1 MGIKRNHVELDTEG
15 LDASSL
21 QEMVEIQAVKQPLA
35 KQAKVNMQVDKTFV
49 KGRTQRVFAEEKGS
63 APSNGW
69 VSRTHI
75 DGNLTFRIEP
85 PDASIFKP
93 YDVTFHTQMK
103 IERSDGVGGWRTFA
117 YDNVY
122 RNGHYSAVNSH
133 IRDTADTAPGNPPV
147 PQANGGHIA
156 PAPRARFSSP
166 LPVMHTVEVRMN
178 TVDSLNTPTEYD
190 PVKEYLRWLMN
201 TTDAEKRDLET
212 MRDKNYWYDHTATH
226 FGSFHCAKDRD
237 CVGIYCTDT
246 ELDANG
252 GKLREQFKNVIA
264 MDKDLQENGG
274 IKRYTSNIP
283 HGFFERVNNQP
294 GWQNFDMNI
303 KLSKDNL
310 LLVARTA
317 AADGKGAALADNAVR
332 IMYNL
337 NETYIEYQYLET
349 HRSEGMET
357 LVEDNQVFVTAEQMN
372 LLISEP
378 IANPFTHTDGQILD
392 KMSDTDFGDIFPKK
406 AYFFVHLQSEMRGE
420 GSLDR
425 DAYSF
430 KPWHVTG
437 IQPRQ
442 GDRPIFEEEP
452 TIPWRPHHYT
462 GGGSKVTDPHV
473 QNMVYKMQLD
483 ADKPAYMK
491 PREQRGSGHPDR
503 LHFGGYIGYWCIDP
517 ENVGMNGFVEKQRVK
532 PKIRITCDNSADADS
547 DKPPGPLVFVIAY
560 SEPKKLVNTDNAA
573 NRWDVIKKLEQDFEP
588 DSNAYSRWGGNPN
601 RVS

>member
-1 MGIKRNHVELDTEG
+1 MGMKRDHVEFDTES

-21 QEMVEIQAVKQPLA
+21 QEIVEIQAVKQPLA
-35 KQAKVNMQVDKTFV
+35 KQAKINMQVDKTFV
-49 KGRTQRVFAEEKGS
+49 KGRTQRVFAEEKGG
-63 APSNGW
+63 APAHGW
-69 VSRTHI
+69 MSRAQL
-75 DGNLTFRIEP
+75 DGNLTFRVEP
-85 PDASIFKP
+85 PDASVFKP
-93 YDVTFHTQMK
+93 YEVTFHTQMK
-103 IERSDGVGGWRTFA
+103 IERSDGAGGWTSLD
-117 YDNVY
+117 YDDLF
-122 RNGHYSAVNSH
+122 RNGNFSAVRNH
-133 IRDTADTAPGNPPV
+133 IRDQADTAPSGV
-147 PQANGGHIA
+147 AQSNGVHIA

-166 LPVMHTVEVRMN
+166 LPVIHTVEVRMN

-190 PVKEYLRWLMN
+190 SVKEYVRWLMN

-212 MRDKNYWYDHTATH
+212 MRDKNYWYDLSAVQ
-226 FGSFHCAKDRD
+226 FGSFHCAEDRD
-237 CVGIYCTDT
+237 CVGIYRTDA
-246 ELDANG
+246 ELDSNG
-252 GKLREQFKNVIA
+252 GKLREKFKNVIA
-264 MDKDLQENGG
+264 MDKDLQKNGG

-294 GWQNFDMNI
+294 GWQNFDMNL

-317 AADGKGAALADNAVR
+317 HSEGKGAALAENTVR

-337 NETYIEYQYLET
+337 NETYVEYQYLET
-349 HRSEGMET
+349 HKSEGMET

-378 IANPFTHTDGQILD
+378 ITNPFTHTEGQILD
-392 KMSDTDFGDIFPKK
+392 KISDTDFGDIFPKK
-406 AYFFVHLQSEMRGE
+406 AYFFVHLQSEMRGD

-430 KPWHVTG
+430 RPWHITG
-437 IQPRQ
+437 IQPQQ

-452 TIPWRPHHYT
+452 TIPWRPHHYLDDGT
-462 GGGSKVTDPHV
+462 KVPDPHV
-473 QNMVYKMQLD
+473 KNMVYKMQLD

-503 LHFGGYIGYWCIDP
+503 IHLGGYVGYWCIDP

-532 PKIRITCDNSADADS
+532 PKIRITADNTVNADA

-573 NRWDVIKKLEQDFEP
+573 NRWDAIKKLEQDFEP
-588 DSNAYSRWGGNPN
+588 DSNSYSRWGGNPN